1 VDFDNGSTP
10 MTEAI
15 AARTVLAEY
24 RYTPDRLVPVLGEKW
39 LPRDIRCVASA
50 RRFVK
55 DVATDWNAAGDV
67 PEVAELLASELVTNA
82 LVHGTT
88 GIGAASAASTVRVT
102 VSRENDLLVVDVH
115 DPCPAL
121 PRLRRAGALDPYGRG
136 LAIVQA
142 CSHHWGWTLT
152 PYGKSVWFQ
161 LLAWPSAARPQ
172 KASMTPPPPRRPE
185 S

>member
-1 VDFDNGSTP
+1 

-39 LPRDIRCVASA
+39 LPRDIRRVASA
-50 RRFVK
+50 RRFVR
-55 DVATDWNAAGDV
+55 DVADDWNAADGV
-67 PEVAELLASELVTNA
+67 PEVAELLTSELVTNA

-88 GIGAASAASTVRVT
+88 RIGGASPASTVRIT

-115 DPCPAL
+115 DPCPTL
-121 PRLRRAGALDPYGRG
+121 PRLRRAGTLDPYGRG
-136 LAIVQA
+136 LTIVQA
-142 CSHHWGWTLT
+142 CSHHWGWSLT

-161 LLAWPSAARPQ
+161 LLAWPSSARSQ
-172 KASMTPPPPRRPE
+172 QASMTPPSPRRPE
-185 S
+185 A

>member
-1 VDFDNGSTP
+1 
-10 MTEAI
+10 MTEAVV
-15 AARTVLAEY
+15 ARRVLTEYRYRPDRPTLVLAEK
-24 RYTPDRLVPVLGEKW
+24 R

-55 DVATDWNAAGDV
+55 DVAADWNAAEDV

-82 LVHGTT
+82 LTHGVT
-88 GIGAASAASTVRVT
+88 GTSAASTIRVT
-102 VSRENDLLVVDVH
+102 VSREDSLLVVDVH

-121 PRLRRAGALDPYGRG
+121 PRPRAAGSLDAYGRG

-142 CSHHWGWTLT
+142 FSHRWGWAPT

-161 LLAWPSAARPQ
+161 LLAWP
-172 KASMTPPPPRRPE
+172 
-185 S
+185 

>member
-1 VDFDNGSTP
+1 

-50 RRFVK
+50 RRFVR
-55 DVATDWNAAGDV
+55 DVAVDWHAAEDV
-67 PEVAELLASELVTNA
+67 PEVAELLVSELVTNA
-82 LVHGTT
+82 LTHGTT
-88 GIGAASAASTVRVT
+88 GTTGAPATSAVRVT
-102 VSRENDLLVVDVH
+102 VSREKDLLVVSVH

-121 PRLRRAGALDPYGRG
+121 PRLRQAGSLDLHGRG
-136 LAIVQA
+136 LAIVEA
-142 CSHHWGWTLT
+142 FSHHWGWALT

-161 LLAWPSAARPQ
+161 LLAWP
-172 KASMTPPPPRRPE
+172 
-185 S
+185 

>member
-1 VDFDNGSTP
+1 

-24 RYTPDRLVPVLGEKW
+24 RCTPDRLVPVLGEKW

-50 RRFVK
+50 RRFVR
-55 DVATDWNAAGDV
+55 DVALDWNAAEDV

-82 LVHGTT
+82 LTHGIT
-88 GIGAASAASTVRVT
+88 GTIGGSATSAVRVT
-102 VSRENDLLVVDVH
+102 VSREKDLLVVDVH
-115 DPCPAL
+115 DPCPTL
-121 PRLRRAGALDPYGRG
+121 PRLRQARSLDLHGRG

-142 CSHHWGWTLT
+142 FSHHWGWALT

-161 LLAWPSAARPQ
+161 LLAWP
-172 KASMTPPPPRRPE
+172 
-185 S
+185 